1 MMTQQVKN
9 LPAVQ
14 ETMGLFPGS
23 GRFLRGWN
31 VNPLQYSGLVNPMD
45 RGAWRATVQSVA
57 KSQTQVRDWACTCTL
72 FHCLYSF
79 KVILGFLS
87 PLFSSSICLK
97 FSITNF
103 FFCYFVKF
111 WQVRVEGR
119 YLLCGQLLTYSLVLE
134 YLLIDKIIQKKSF
147 NSSLGNITS

>member
-23 GRFLRGWN
+23 GRFLRGLN

-57 KSQTQVRDWACTCTL
+57 KSQTQVRD
-72 FHCLYSF
+72 
-79 KVILGFLS
+79 
-87 PLFSSSICLK
+87 
-97 FSITNF
+97 
-103 FFCYFVKF
+103 
-111 WQVRVEGR
+111 
-119 YLLCGQLLTYSLVLE
+119 
-134 YLLIDKIIQKKSF
+134 
-147 NSSLGNITS
+147 

>member
-1 MMTQQVKN
+1 MTQQVKN

-14 ETMGLFPGS
+14 ETMGLFPES
-23 GRFLRGWN
+23 GRFPRGWN
-31 VNPLQYSGLVNPMD
+31 INPLQYSGLENSMD

-57 KSQTQVRDWACTCTL
+57 KSQTQVRNWACTSTL

-97 FSITNF
+97 FSISNF
-103 FFCYFVKF
+103 FFGYFVKF
-111 WQVRVEGR
+111 WQVRVEGS
-119 YLLCGQLLTYSLVLE
+119 YLVCGQLLPCFLVLE
-134 YLLIDKIIQKKSF
+134 YLLIDKIMQKKSF
-147 NSSLGNITS
+147 KSSFGNITS